1 MLIMGSI
8 VNVWPGF
15 MVPTA
20 LFSERVRTT
29 STRMQTGV
37 MRNARSTV
45 KEIVDSVAAVR
56 VDHRELVGVR
66 VLADDVADV
75 PIARSRTDWNVEKAS
90 NYSRTLLNGLLEA
103 LICCLDE
110 GPALGID
117 VANKVRLVEIA
128 MHTTVEDGD
137 INYQRDKE

>member
-1 MLIMGSI
+1 MGSI

-20 LFSERVRTT
+20 LFSERVRVT
-29 STRMQTGV
+29 STKRQTGV
-37 MRNARSTV
+37 VGNIRCTV
-45 KEIVDSVAAVR
+45 KEIVDSMANKRAY
-56 VDHRELVGVR
+56 DREIRLMC

-75 PIARSRTDWNVEKAS
+75 PIARSRSDWNVENAS

-103 LICCLDE
+103 LISCLDE
-110 GPALGID
+110 GPALGIN

-128 MHTTVEDGD
+128 VHTTVEDGD
-137 INYQRDKE
+137 INYQREK